1 MLIALIG
8 YVCSYIVVLCIHS
21 CVKELNL
28 PNATVSNTD
37 SDDNTD
43 GDESKSDMLNIAD
56 SDGHTALHLACL
68 NGHFSVVSYPCT
80 CDADL
85 EAWYVCH
92 YYVSNRHS
100 VPKWPC
106 HCLFSFC

>member
-8 YVCSYIVVLCIHS
+8 YVCSYIVVLCIRS

-28 PNATVSNTD
+28 PNATVGNTDSDNNTD

-43 GDESKSDMLNIAD
+43 GDESESDILNIAD

-68 NGHFSVVSYPCT
+68 NGHFQLSVILAHVMLT
-80 CDADL
+80 
-85 EAWYVCH
+85 WKH
-92 YYVSNRHS
+92 GMS
-100 VPKWPC
+100 VLC
-106 HCLFSFC
+106 Q